1 MPVTKNQIKLV
12 RSLAQRK
19 ERNATGLFVA
29 EGDKLVP
36 DLFSAFHCQ
45 LLIATAEFLQ
55 KHPNLKADEVVE
67 TNHSDIERASLLNAP
82 QQVIALFRMP
92 QHKFSAD
99 MVADQLTL
107 VLDKVQDP
115 GNLGT
120 IVRIAD
126 WFGIHSIVCSP
137 DTVDVFNPKTVQAT
151 MGALARVK
159 VYYTP
164 LEDFLKALPKD
175 FPVFGTF
182 LEGDNIYK
190 MDLPQKA
197 VVIMGNEGNGIS
209 AEVGKLVNR
218 KLFIPSYPADQPT
231 SESLNVAVATA
242 ITCAEFR
249 RRTY

>member
-36 DLFSAFHCQ
+36 DLFSAFSCQ
-45 LLIATAEFLQ
+45 LLVATSSFLQ
-55 KHPNLKADEVVE
+55 QHTGLKADEVVE
-67 TNHSDIERASLLNAP
+67 ASHAEIERASLLNAP
-82 QQVIALFRMP
+82 QQVIALFHIP
-92 QHKFSAD
+92 NQQLDTNALKE
-99 MVADQLTL
+99 QLTL
-107 VLDKVQDP
+107 VLDRVQDP

-120 IVRIAD
+120 IIRIAD
-126 WFGIHSIVCSP
+126 WFGIRNIVCSN

-159 VYYTP
+159 VHYADLVP
-164 LEDFLKALPKD
+164 FLKSLPND

-182 LEGDNIYK
+182 LEGDNIYQ

-197 VVIMGNEGNGIS
+197 VIIMGNEGNGIS
-209 AEVGKLVNR
+209 KEVGQLVNK
-218 KLFIPSYPADQPT
+218 KLFIPSFPPNEPT

-249 RRTY
+249 RRTF

>member
-19 ERNATGLFVA
+19 ERNANGLFVA

-36 DLFSAFHCQ
+36 DLFTTFPCQ
-45 LLIATAEFLQ
+45 LLLATEAFLQ
-55 KHPNLKADEVVE
+55 QHPQLKADEVVVATHAE
-67 TNHSDIERASLLNAP
+67 IERASLLNAP
-82 QQVIALFRMP
+82 QQVIALFRLP
-92 QHKFSAD
+92 EV
-99 MVADQLTL
+99 MVVPNVANQLTL

-126 WFGIHSIVCSP
+126 WFGIRSIVCSP

-159 VYYTP
+159 VYYTD
-164 LEDFLKALPKD
+164 LLDFLKNLPNG
-175 FPVFGTF
+175 FPVYGTF

-190 MDLPQKA
+190 MDLPQQA

-209 AEVGKLVNR
+209 KEVGQLVNR
-218 KLFIPSYPADQPT
+218 KLFIPSFPPNEPT

-249 RRTY
+249 RRTF

>member
-36 DLFSAFHCQ
+36 DLFSAFSCQ
-45 LLIATAEFLQ
+45 LLVATSSFLQ
-55 KHPNLKADEVVE
+55 QHPGLKADEVVE
-67 TNHSDIERASLLNAP
+67 ASHAEIERASLLNAP
-82 QQVIALFRMP
+82 QQVIALFRIP
-92 QHKFSAD
+92 NQQLDTNALKE
-99 MVADQLTL
+99 QLTL
-107 VLDKVQDP
+107 VLDRVQDP

-120 IVRIAD
+120 IIRIAD
-126 WFGIHSIVCSP
+126 WFGIRNIVCSN

-159 VYYTP
+159 VHYADLVP
-164 LEDFLKALPKD
+164 FLKSLPND

-182 LEGDNIYK
+182 LEGDNIYQ

-197 VVIMGNEGNGIS
+197 VIIMGNEGNGIS
-209 AEVGKLVNR
+209 KEVGQLVNK
-218 KLFIPSYPADQPT
+218 KLFIPSFPPNEPT

-249 RRTY
+249 RRTF

>member
-1 MPVTKNQIKLV
+1 MAVTKNQIKLV

-19 ERNATGLFVA
+19 ERNANGLFVA

-36 DLFSAFHCQ
+36 DLFSAFSCQ
-45 LLIATAEFLQ
+45 LLIATPAFLQ
-55 KHPNLKADEVVE
+55 QHPNLKADEVVE
-67 TNHSDIERASLLNAP
+67 ASHSEIERASLLNAP
-82 QQVIALFRMP
+82 QQVIALFRLP
-92 QHKFSAD
+92 SYPFNAD
-99 MVADQLTL
+99 VIKGQLTL
-107 VLDKVQDP
+107 ALDRVQDP

-126 WFGIHSIVCSP
+126 WFGIRNIVCST

-159 VYYTP
+159 VHYTDLVP
-164 LEDFLKALPKD
+164 FLKSLPGD

-190 MDLPQKA
+190 MPLPQQA
-197 VVIMGNEGNGIS
+197 VIIMGNEGNGVS
-209 AEVGKLVNR
+209 PEVGALVNK
-218 KLFIPSYPADQPT
+218 KLFIPSFPADEPT